1 MTTPVNARGFLSA
14 RQGVIG
20 GVAPAVGPPPC
31 EGLPHSAVGKA
42 YRYTAWSASPRRS
55 VGASRKRNQSARRG
69 AALVSGIMRI
79 ASGSYRI
86 DPETHNPTLAAE
98 TDDLPTF
105 DKLVE
110 DFRFDVVIITLVPQY
125 LDHYLLP
132 ITAKAL
138 AGLGINAQSSGKDA
152 DLFNTYRDSTSTCKR
167 SATKIISDL
176 SRLSWRGNVKAE
188 L

>member
-1 MTTPVNARGFLSA
+1 
-14 RQGVIG
+14 
-20 GVAPAVGPPPC
+20 
-31 EGLPHSAVGKA
+31 
-42 YRYTAWSASPRRS
+42 
-55 VGASRKRNQSARRG
+55 
-69 AALVSGIMRI
+69 
-79 ASGSYRI
+79 
-86 DPETHNPTLAAE
+86 
-98 TDDLPTF
+98 LPTF

-138 AGLGINAQSSGKDA
+138 AGLGINAQSSGKAA

-176 SRLSWRGNVKAE
+176 SRLSWRGNSKAE